1 VSAVAGGLAGA
12 VALPT
17 AALADLGQTVT
28 SGSLLLAVPIAL
40 AAGAVSFASPC
51 VLPLVPGY
59 LSYVTGMVGADLA
72 DARRG
77 RVLLGTCLF
86 VLGFTVVFV
95 SFGLAFGTLG
105 TVLQEHAQALT
116 RVLGAVTVLLGLGF
130 MGLLPWL
137 PWLQRDVRVH
147 RMPTTFGLAG
157 APVLGVL
164 FGLGWTPC
172 IGPTL
177 AAVLTLATTEGS
189 AARGALLSVAYCVG
203 LGLPFVLVALAL
215 RWTAGGLAFVRRH
228 YRAVMTTGG
237 AMLVVVGL
245 LLVTGVWQSVLVHVQ
260 GWVSGYGTVI

>member
-1 VSAVAGGLAGA
+1 MSP
-12 VALPT
+12 LPG
-17 AALADLGQTVT
+17 AALADLGQTVST
-28 SGSLLLAVPIAL
+28 GSLLLAVPIAL
-40 AAGAVSFASPC
+40 AAGVVSFVSPC

-72 DARRG
+72 DARRS

-105 TVLQEHAQALT
+105 TVLQEHALALT
-116 RVLGAVTVLLGLGF
+116 RILGAVTILLGLGF

-147 RMPTTFGLAG
+147 RMPTSLGLAG

-177 AAVLTLATTEGS
+177 AAVLTLATTEAS
-189 AARGALLSVAYCVG
+189 AARGALLSAAYCIG
-203 LGLPFVLVALAL
+203 LGLPFVLV
-215 RWTAGGLAFVRRH
+215 GLAMRRTASGIGFVKRH
-228 YRAVMTTGG
+228 YRAVMMTGG
-237 AMLVVVGL
+237 AMLVAVGV
-245 LLVTGVWQSVLVHVQ
+245 LLVTGVWQSLLVHVQ
-260 GWVSGYGTVI
+260 AWVSGYGTVI

>member
-1 VSAVAGGLAGA
+1 MSAG
-12 VALPT
+12 
-17 AALADLGQTVT
+17 LGQTVS
-28 SGSLLLAVPIAL
+28 SGSLLLAVPIAV
-40 AAGAVSFASPC
+40 AAGLVSFVSPC

-105 TVLQEHAQALT
+105 DVLAEHAKVLS
-116 RVLGAVTVLLGLGF
+116 RVLGAVTVVLGLGF

-147 RMPTTFGLAG
+147 RMPTSLGLVG

-177 AAVLTLATTEGS
+177 AAVLTLATTEGT
-189 AARGALLSVAYCVG
+189 AARGALLSAAYCIG
-203 LGLPFVLVALAL
+203 LGLPFVLVGLAL
-215 RWTAGGLAFVRRH
+215 RRTAGGLGFVRRH

-237 AMLVVVGL
+237 LMLVVVGV
-245 LLVTGVWQSVLVHVQ
+245 LLVTGVWQSMLIHVQ
-260 GWVSGYGTVI
+260 GWVAGYGTVI

>member
-1 VSAVAGGLAGA
+1 MDLARTVS
-12 VALPT
+12 T
-17 AALADLGQTVT
+17 
-28 SGSLLLAVPIAL
+28 GSLLLAIPVAV
-40 AAGAVSFASPC
+40 AAGVVSFASPC

-59 LSYVTGMVGADLA
+59 LAYVTGMVGVDLA
-72 DARRG
+72 QARRG
-77 RVLLGTCLF
+77 RVMLGICLF

-95 SFGLAFGTLG
+95 SFGLAFGALG
-105 TVLQEHAQALT
+105 AALAEHAKVLS
-116 RVLGAVTVLLGLGF
+116 RILGAVTIVLGLGF

-147 RMPTTFGLAG
+147 RMPTSLGLAG

-177 AAVLTLATTEGS
+177 AAVLTLATTEAS
-189 AARGALLSVAYCVG
+189 AARGALLSAAYCVG
-203 LGLPFVLVALAL
+203 LGLPFVLVGLAL
-215 RWTAGGLAFVRRH
+215 QRTAGGLGFMRRH

-237 AMLVVVGL
+237 VMLVAVGV
-245 LLVTGVWQSVLVHVQ
+245 LLVTGVWQSLLVHVQ